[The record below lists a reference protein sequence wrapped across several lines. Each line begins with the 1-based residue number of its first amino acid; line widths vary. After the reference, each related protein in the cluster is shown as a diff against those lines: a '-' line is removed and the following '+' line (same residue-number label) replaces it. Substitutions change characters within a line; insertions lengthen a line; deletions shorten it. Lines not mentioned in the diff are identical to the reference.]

1 MAPREAAES
10 VVHSD
15 FSKSSISSVDRRIEP
30 SQCVRRRSVRDG
42 GLSAGR
48 LAGMGVIYE
57 VLRGLVLRRRVRRPF
72 GDAEQQARATD
83 ISDG

>member
-1 MAPREAAES
+1 MADGGTEGQARGRARMDGGCGTRADLTRR
-10 VVHSD
+10 HSRGVLAD
-15 FSKSSISSVDRRIEP
+15 E
-30 SQCVRRRSVRDG
+30 G

-57 VLRGLVLRRRVRRPF
+57 VLRGLVLSRRVRRPF

-83 ISDG
+83 SSDG